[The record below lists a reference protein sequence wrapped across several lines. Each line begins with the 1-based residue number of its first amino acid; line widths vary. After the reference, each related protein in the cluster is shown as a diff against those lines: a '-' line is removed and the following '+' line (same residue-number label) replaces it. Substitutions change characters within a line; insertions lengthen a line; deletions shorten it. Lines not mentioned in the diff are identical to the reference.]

1 MARKKVIKATTLDR
15 YEYKMVRQF
24 SVMGFSPENELVKKV
39 AGRSVNE
46 WNNRFGVYQHLYE
59 RMKEK
64 FGDRIPRGQLGLYR
78 SGLFKIK
85 KAAEAGEDVE
95 AVIDSYARK
104 AGLDAGLLREM
115 AVYFGF
121 LELSAE
127 RQMTA
132 PA

>member
-1 MARKKVIKATTLDR
+1 MARKKIIKATTLDR

-39 AGRSVNE
+39 GSRAVNE
-46 WNNRFGVYQHLYE
+46 WNNKFGVYQHLYE
-59 RMKEK
+59 KMKEK

-78 SGLFKIK
+78 SGLFKVK
-85 KAAEAGEDVE
+85 KSAEAGEDVE
-95 AVIDSYARK
+95 AVIESYARK
-104 AGLDAGLLREM
+104 TGLDAGLLREM

-127 RQMTA
+127 RQA
-132 PA
+132 